1 MFKKL
6 SLKLKNETNILP
18 FQNDL
23 YKTLD
28 GFGYEWKKVGTDIVL
43 NLDKKTPLSD
53 NVVRFIEGFV
63 SPLSNQGL
71 EKQRRFNRKV
81 KNIESMITPLKIS
94 SYREIFADILLI
106 SIFSLI
112 LYHLIFVTFTILG
125 VAIDLLAI
133 AIIIRSFLLSINEVL
148 MSDQTLLNRKFGF
161 TKTDMGFATSGYN
174 ILKLLKSYKY
184 RLILSSAVLLTLSFL
199 SFTNPNPPL
208 LYVTSVI
215 NFMGLLLA
223 SLQMTLQ
230 YYLNKKKHRNIKN
243 LKPTLLAVALIYLFL
258 IIYVMSYFID
268 FSVLVTFSTFI
279 MDIIVIWAI
288 PMFILDLIRIN
299 KFRKWFDSIHSIS

>member
-6 SLKLKNETNILP
+6 SFKLKNEPKILP
-18 FQNDL
+18 FQKEL
-23 YKTLD
+23 YEIVD
-28 GFGYEWKKVGTDIVL
+28 GFGYEWKGVGTNIIL
-43 NLDKKTPLSD
+43 NLDKKNLLSYD
-53 NVVRFIEGFV
+53 ESRFIEKLV
-63 SPLSNQGL
+63 SRLSNHGL
-71 EKQRRFNRKV
+71 KKQNRNDKLLKDINSKFTIL
-81 KNIESMITPLKIS
+81 KNSAF
-94 SYREIFADILLI
+94 REVFADITLI
-106 SIFSLI
+106 VIFSLI
-112 LYHLIFVTFTILG
+112 LYHLIFVTFTIVG

-133 AIIIRSFLLSINEVL
+133 AIIIRSFLFSINEVL